1 MSIAQE
7 LKLQDALER
16 IAVLEERVKELE
28 EVRDKEP
35 EEASDEARDRTLHLK
50 DKADGK
56 RQ

>member
-7 LKLQDALER
+7 LKLEEALER
-16 IAVLEERVKELE
+16 ISALEERVRALE
-28 EVRDKEP
+28 SSAH
-35 EEASDEARDRTLHLK
+35 EADQRTLHLK

>member
-7 LKLQDALER
+7 LKLEDALER
-16 IAVLEERVKELE
+16 IKALEKRVQELE
-28 EVRDKEP
+28 ASAH
-35 EEASDEARDRTLHLK
+35 EADQRTLHLK

>member
-7 LKLQDALER
+7 VKLQEALER
-16 IAVLEERVKELE
+16 IAALEERVKELE
-28 EVRDKEP
+28 
-35 EEASDEARDRTLHLK
+35 EARDRTLHLK

>member
-7 LKLQDALER
+7 VKLQDALER
-16 IAVLEERVKELE
+16 IAALEERVKELE
-28 EVRDKEP
+28 E
-35 EEASDEARDRTLHLK
+35 ACDRTLHLK